1 MTAELKA
8 SAQTLE
14 ELEQAA
20 AATEASLPGLDEGV
34 LAGRAELARVRAQL
48 AEKERV
54 QGQHCHNPR
63 AKRDETDT

>member
-54 QGQHCHNPR
+54 QGQRCHRLPR
-63 AKRDETDT
+63 ANKERD